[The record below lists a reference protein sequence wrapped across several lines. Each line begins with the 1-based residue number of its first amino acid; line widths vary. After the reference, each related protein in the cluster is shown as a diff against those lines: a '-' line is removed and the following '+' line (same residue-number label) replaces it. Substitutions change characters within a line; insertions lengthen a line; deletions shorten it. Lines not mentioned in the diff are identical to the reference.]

1 MPEGLWANGGK
12 LQRDLA
18 TITQRIRLMGFNA
31 VRLPF
36 SMKDLFNLSPKYV
49 CSARARVCLRDCE
62 QDHTLTAQLCLYSS
76 TTSQLC
82 YNRQIQAHMSADP
95 LVLYRSCTANC
106 KAVTSAQVL
115 QSVTRPSSSGRR
127 LLQTGQPGG

>member
-1 MPEGLWANGGK
+1 MHSCHMHTWSERDAWYVQDGITMPEGLWADGGK

-49 CSARARVCLRDCE
+49 CCATACATAHACVVALPAGSHAGCAALPVQRLIVTCAAVASCVRAHIRCRFLWCLTGR
-62 QDHTLTAQLCLYSS
+62 AQRNAKS
-76 TTSQLC
+76 
-82 YNRQIQAHMSADP
+82 
-95 LVLYRSCTANC
+95 
-106 KAVTSAQVL
+106 
-115 QSVTRPSSSGRR
+115 
-127 LLQTGQPGG
+127 

>member
-49 CSARARVCLRDCE
+49 CSARARVCLLDCE
-62 QDHTLTAQLCLYSS
+62 EDHTLTAQLCLRNLLASC
-76 TTSQLC
+76 LC
-82 YNRQIQAHMSADP
+82 CNRQIQAHVRCRP
-95 LVLYRSCTANC
+95 FG
-106 KAVTSAQVL
+106 AVQVVH
-115 QSVTRPSSSGRR
+115 S
-127 LLQTGQPGG
+127 

>member
-1 MPEGLWANGGK
+1 MHSRHMHTWSEQDAWYVQDGITMPEGLWADGGK

-49 CSARARVCLRDCE
+49 CCATACSCPCGCVASRTTHRLR
-62 QDHTLTAQLCLYSS
+62 
-76 TTSQLC
+76 
-82 YNRQIQAHMSADP
+82 
-95 LVLYRSCTANC
+95 
-106 KAVTSAQVL
+106 TSACAARDWHLCRNCQMCSGHASDAEL
-115 QSVTRPSSSGRR
+115 RWCVTGRAQR
-127 LLQTGQPGG
+127 NAKS